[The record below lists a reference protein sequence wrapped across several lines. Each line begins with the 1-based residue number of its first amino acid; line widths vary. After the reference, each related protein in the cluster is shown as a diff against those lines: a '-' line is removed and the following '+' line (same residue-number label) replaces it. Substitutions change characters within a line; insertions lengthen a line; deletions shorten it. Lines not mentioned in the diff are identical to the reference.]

1 MGTDPIRRERVG
13 VDFLAS
19 SSTYYFH
26 VRSHAEE
33 NIGFILATS
42 ALDPLWTGF
51 GTFWM
56 VSPIMRR
63 LDSWPR
69 PGAFGSF
76 FNNESVAWS
85 GPPGP

>member
-19 SSTYYFH
+19 SSPYYFH

-51 GTFWM
+51 GTF
-56 VSPIMRR
+56 
-63 LDSWPR
+63 LDGFP
-69 PGAFGSF
+69 
-76 FNNESVAWS
+76 NNEEIGFLAKTRSVWEFLQ
-85 GPPGP
+85 